1 MLSPSVMLQV
11 PKLRLVTREDGSDTI
26 IIIKE
31 GPVEPAKPHEAQDIV
46 ASAEIGP
53 SPYTEIT
60 EARGFQGLDVI
71 KSIVYGGLIES
82 ITSLGIVSSAAG
94 ADAATSN
101 ILAFG
106 LANLIGGLF
115 IIGHNLW
122 ELKNDRYEGVSSLQ
136 VTERLDKYQE
146 LLGRRENF
154 LLHATVAILSFLIF
168 GLPPP
173 VIYGFSFRES
183 NNRDFKL
190 IAVAV
195 ASLLCV
201 TVLATG
207 KAYIQRPLKAY
218 IKTVMYYVIIG
229 FMASCV
235 SYAVGDLI
243 NELLEKHG
251 FNSGDLAL
259 TLPILDLINELLEK
273 HGFNSGDLA
282 LTLPILE
289 ATSKQPAWESY

>member
-1 MLSPSVMLQV
+1 MEAQETSDMITEEPLKADTDALTLSVQDVLLHPERQINTTKDLKDMPAKTSA
-11 PKLRLVTREDGSDTI
+11 GSDTI

-82 ITSLGIVSSAAG
+82 ITSLGIVSSAA
-94 ADAATSN
+94 AN

-168 GLPPP
+168 GLLPP
-173 VIYGFSFRES
+173 VIYGFSTVRHCTCYRKGLHSEATEGLYKNS
-183 NNRDFKL
+183 DVLCYHR
-190 IAVAV
+190 VYG
-195 ASLLCV
+195 LLCF
-201 TVLATG
+201 LRG
-207 KAYIQRPLKAY
+207 R
-218 IKTVMYYVIIG
+218 
-229 FMASCV
+229 
-235 SYAVGDLI
+235 
-243 NELLEKHG
+243 
-251 FNSGDLAL
+251 
-259 TLPILDLINELLEK
+259 
-273 HGFNSGDLA
+273 
-282 LTLPILE
+282 
-289 ATSKQPAWESY
+289 